1 MSQAQLELGILASER
16 HQPHALD
23 RASTKTGQKTCIFTK
38 RLPLKIIV
46 LKNNYVKFCNSRM
59 NCRMS
64 KKGSQ
69 PTFYIELQN
78 CKRCP
83 PVPLNFG
90 EKLKQHNTERQVT
103 RIDLE

>member
-1 MSQAQLELGILASER
+1 
-16 HQPHALD
+16 
-23 RASTKTGQKTCIFTK
+23 
-38 RLPLKIIV
+38 
-46 LKNNYVKFCNSRM
+46 
-59 NCRMS
+59 MS